1 MSCLV
6 RLEDKMHNQ
15 PQINTLNTVN
25 FAALRTIRVAF
36 DDAVKEVQVRRG
48 VDAWPLSD
56 DTLAKIARQIVELAQ
71 HGERDATRLRK
82 GALSSLH
89 IC

>member
-1 MSCLV
+1 
-6 RLEDKMHNQ
+6 MHNQ

-25 FAALRTIRVAF
+25 FAAFRTIRVAF
-36 DDAVKEVQVRRG
+36 DDAVREVEVRRG
-48 VDAWPLSD
+48 ADARPLSN
-56 DTLAKIARQIVELAQ
+56 DTLAKIARQIVELAK
-71 HGERDATRLRK
+71 HGERDAIRLRT